1 MGYRTLDAVI
11 DELTKRGFAERF
23 SVTGNRLRAIESGRT
38 FDGDDLTILEY
49 QRFEGISDPD
59 DSSVV
64 YAIETDDGTRGL
76 LVDAFGPYA
85 DPGSVGFWRGSGF
98 AAARPPDR
106 SWPGCRGTRPPS
118 RRHQTACRDCPFR
131 AGLPAQPAVSS
142 DRARRASGP

>member
-11 DELTKRGFAERF
+11 DELTKRGFTERF
-23 SVTGNRLRAIESGRT
+23 GVTGNRLRAIESGRT

-49 QRFEGISDPD
+49 QRFEGMSDPD

-85 DPGSVGFWRGSGF
+85 DPEVGRLLERVRIRGRAS
-98 AAARPPDR
+98 ARPALAGMP
-106 SWPGCRGTRPPS
+106 
-118 RRHQTACRDCPFR
+118 RHE
-131 AGLPAQPAVSS
+131 AVL
-142 DRARRASGP
+142 